1 MIPQLVLLSL
11 IVFIMAKFM
20 PGDALTGVVDP
31 NMDPVQIEKNE
42 KKWAGMTHGM
52 SSMDAG

>member
-1 MIPQLVLLSL
+1 MWKFIIRRILIMIPQLVLLSL

-31 NMDPVQIEKNE
+31 NMDPVQIEKTRRNGLE
-42 KKWAGMTHGM
+42 
-52 SSMDAG
+52 